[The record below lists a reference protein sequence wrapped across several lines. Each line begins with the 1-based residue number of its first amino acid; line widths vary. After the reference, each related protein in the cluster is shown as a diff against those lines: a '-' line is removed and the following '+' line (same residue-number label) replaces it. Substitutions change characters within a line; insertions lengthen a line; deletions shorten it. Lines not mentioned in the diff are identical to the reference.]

1 MKPLTD
7 FKATAGLGRRA
18 MNVLR
23 LAANVA
29 DGETITLGGVVFE
42 FDSNATY
49 TAGRIP
55 IPVTTL
61 TPTAV
66 APLIVSA
73 INANTPYLATAIS
86 VNEILVVGR
95 DGAAPT
101 GAVACSET
109 MAGAGNAWSS
119 ATMVPGAADGTVA
132 LALQQ
137 RAAVA
142 QDVTLGHLLFAFP
155 FAVAAVQVDV
165 RTSAGVAKAWDGAV
179 TFSGG
184 VVTVDNSGTTDF
196 AAGDVVA
203 VLASN

>member
-1 MKPLTD
+1 MKPLSD
-7 FKATAGLGRRA
+7 LKATVGRGRVA

-29 DGETITLGGVVFE
+29 DGETITIGGVVFE
-42 FDSNATY
+42 FDNNATY
-49 TAGRIP
+49 TAGNIP
-55 IPVTTL
+55 ITVTTL

-86 VNEILVVGR
+86 VNEILVVGK
-95 DGAAPT
+95 DGTAPI
-101 GAVACSET
+101 GAVACTET
-109 MAGAGNAWSS
+109 MAGSGNAWSA
-119 ATMVPGAADGTVA
+119 ATMNAGAADGTVA

-142 QDVTLGHLLFAFP
+142 QDVTIGHMLFP
-155 FAVAAVQVDV
+155 FPFTVAAVQVNV

-196 AAGDVVA
+196 AATDVVA
-203 VLASN
+203 VLASS